1 MIDAVFLDRDGV
13 INQLVFFP
21 EYGLIDSPLNPASY
35 KLIPGAAQ
43 AIRAFNELG
52 IKVIVVSN
60 QPAIAKGKT
69 TLELFDKICQKMKHL
84 LEKHHA
90 FVDAE
95 YYCLHHPKAKD
106 PELRTICDC
115 RKPRPGL
122 ILKAAEDF
130 SLDLSNCYMIGDGL
144 TDIQAGNAAGCKSIL
159 IGQKKCDCCRLM
171 EEMDA
176 KPDLIASSLL
186 EASEIIKNEVTKQ
199 WKYSLIP
206 QI

>member
-60 QPAIAKGKT
+60 QPAVAKGKT

-84 LEKHHA
+84 LEKQHA

-130 SLDLSNCYMIGDGL
+130 SLDLSNCYLIGDGL

-176 KPDLIASSLL
+176 KPDIIASSLL
-186 EASEIIKNEVTKQ
+186 EASEIIKSEVTKQ